1 MHSVKRYSIC
11 PLTERKSSSA
21 HAAISAYSFAE
32 SRRGICFLALS
43 FSFSMGHLLF
53 YFSPRACGA
62 GRHNGRRAARWS
74 AFGLA
79 IYAAESLSLA
89 VANAFAS
96 QRLANGKENPLARSP
111 LSPLASLAKG
121 GIARLVGQ
129 GGIFVLAHLSSAHTT
144 GVRRAMKC
152 LVRLY
157 TRAPRKRP
165 SPP

>member
-32 SRRGICFLALS
+32 SRSGICFLALS

-53 YFSPRACGA
+53 YFPPRVCGA
-62 GRHNGRRAARWS
+62 GRHNGRRAARWF

-96 QRLANGKENPLARSP
+96 QCLAVRVVYGCTARSP
-111 LSPLASLAKG
+111 LGHAFA
-121 GIARLVGQ
+121 
-129 GGIFVLAHLSSAHTT
+129 LAHLTSARTM
-144 GVRRAMKC
+144 GVHCAMKC
-152 LVRLY
+152 LVRPQCL
-157 TRAPRKRP
+157 RIKGAINAERIFQIL
-165 SPP
+165 PP